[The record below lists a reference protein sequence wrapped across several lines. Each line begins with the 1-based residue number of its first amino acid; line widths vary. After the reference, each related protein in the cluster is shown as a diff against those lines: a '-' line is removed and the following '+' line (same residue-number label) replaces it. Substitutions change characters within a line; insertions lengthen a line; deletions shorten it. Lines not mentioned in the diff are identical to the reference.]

1 MWDQTQV
8 VNLLSAIS
16 SKIDALS
23 SKLDLLAAAQAQS
36 YQLLTLLTAS
46 FVLAAFIFILSRWFK
61 K

>member
-16 SKIDALS
+16 SKIDILS

>member
-16 SKIDALS
+16 SKIDSLS
-23 SKLDLLAAAQAQS
+23 SKLDLFAAAQAQS

>member
-16 SKIDALS
+16 SKIDSLS